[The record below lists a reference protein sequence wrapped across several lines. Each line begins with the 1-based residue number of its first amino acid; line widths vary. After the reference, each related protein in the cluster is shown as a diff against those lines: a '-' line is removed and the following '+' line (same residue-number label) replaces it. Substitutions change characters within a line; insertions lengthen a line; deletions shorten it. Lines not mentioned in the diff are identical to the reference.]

1 VKPRNLFST
10 NIDPLGVLIGSALIV
25 LWFISL
31 TLMLTWELDFTNP
44 LTYLLILVQTHLYT
58 GLFITSHDAMHG
70 SVSKNRKLN
79 HFMGSVTSLLF
90 AFNSYDT
97 LITKHH
103 EHHRFVATDEDPD
116 YHKSGNF
123 WLWYW
128 NFLKRYITLR
138 QLILITVS
146 LQLLRLVFPLEN
158 LILFW
163 SIPSILS
170 TFQLFYFGT
179 YIPHKDGHKTD
190 NKHKSKSLDKNH
202 LRAFLSCY
210 FFGYHYEHHDAP
222 GVPWWRLWK
231 MKEDSASPEFT
242 ASQAA

>member
-1 VKPRNLFST
+1 MTARTLIRLNV
-10 NIDPLGVLIGSALIV
+10 DPAGVLIGLTIIA
-25 LWFISL
+25 LWFLSL
-31 TLMLTWELDFTNP
+31 YLMLNWELDFTNP
-44 LTYLLILVQTHLYT
+44 LTYLFVYIQTHLYT

-70 SVSKNRKLN
+70 SVSKNRRLN
-79 HFMGSVTSLLF
+79 HLIGYVTSMLF
-90 AFNSYDT
+90 AFNFYNR
-97 LITKHH
+97 LIVKHH
-103 EHHRFVATDEDPD
+103 EHHRFVATDDDPD
-116 YHKSGNF
+116 YHESGHF

-128 NFLKRYITLR
+128 NFLKRYITLE

-146 LQLLRLVFPLEN
+146 LQLLRFIFPLEN

-179 YIPHKDGHKTD
+179 YIPHKAGHNAE
-190 NKHKSKSLDKNH
+190 NKHKSRSLGKNH

-222 GVPWWRLWK
+222 GVPWWRLWQ
-231 MKEDSASPEFT
+231 MKELAS
-242 ASQAA
+242 S